1 MCNHCHV
8 CTPLYTQIG
17 EKPDNSI
24 SAKSTIAVYI
34 YNMYRYIYIY
44 TSIWWWWSKRSCGKK
59 HMRIGKIIHGW
70 HSTLRKLRWR
80 LIPFWRCLQRVSAS
94 YFVSEVNVGSRC
106 DSLVLLRKDMSK
118 PLVWK
123 KLRIQTW
130 KDTIGHLSWITWL
143 TPIMYTVYIYTYQYN
158 MYIIYIYINSY
169 CSSRHLYK
177 YCYSNSLPTFSWMPL
192 IAVCTIK
199 KHVAQCHARSGRQ
212 VPDRLLSVPIWHFT
226 PESSH
231 NNLVC
236 LIVRV

>member
-1 MCNHCHV
+1 MAIDSFLAMLATGFCQLLCLRSERGQPMWLLG
-8 CTPLYTQIG
+8 TSSQ
-17 EKPDNSI
+17 
-24 SAKSTIAVYI
+24 
-34 YNMYRYIYIY
+34 RYEQ
-44 TSIWWWWSKRSCGKK
+44 TSSLKK
-59 HMRIGKIIHGW
+59 
-70 HSTLRKLRWR
+70 TTY
-80 LIPFWRCLQRVSAS
+80 P
-94 YFVSEVNVGSRC
+94 NVKGYYWT
-106 DSLVLLRKDMSK
+106 SLVNHMINTNYVYS
-118 PLVWK
+118 
-123 KLRIQTW
+123 I
-130 KDTIGHLSWITWL
+130 
-143 TPIMYTVYIYTYQYN
+143 YIYTYQYN

-177 YCYSNSLPTFSWMPL
+177 YCYSNSLPIFSWMPL